1 MNAAVDIYCP
11 IIQIYIYEKK
21 ESDCC
26 PLCRET
32 QTLIHMLNNCKVT
45 LCQRREYECHDK
57 VLQSIVAKKLPS
69 TTNFTADLGATY
81 HFPLHIAPTDLH
93 IDMVSEAVMV
103 CNCLL

>member
-1 MNAAVDIYCP
+1 MKKRRVTAVP
-11 IIQIYIYEKK
+11 FAEKHM
-21 ESDCC
+21 
-26 PLCRET
+26 

-69 TTNFTADLGATY
+69 TTNFTADLEATY
-81 HFPLHIAPTDLH
+81 HFPLHIAPTDLRT
-93 IDMVSEAVMV
+93 DMVSEAVML